1 MNSDPANSPLNT
13 TSTHLRTRRPT
24 PGGSTSRPP
33 EPAGGTSTTPHIR
46 LPLSSPSST
55 KEVPPAPD
63 ENPSTSIASS
73 RDSQRPLVNP
83 RPRQPARPRSSQNTP
98 STLAT
103 DIWGASWSSLQGI
116 ASTLLRS
123 DNLGSDRRLFS
134 GHQQIRA
141 AGDHVTAT
149 QPPQWGPAGNAA
161 KVVAKGSREDRLAQL
176 QAKRRETLLTANG
189 HIGPDTLGQ
198 YKRRDS
204 DERYR
209 GSLPPS
215 DIEDRDVLVYLHK
228 VKPEDT
234 LVGVAIKYNCS
245 PNVFRKANRLW
256 PNDSIQIRKAVVLP
270 VDACGVKGRKLTASE
285 MSSPSLVECSS
296 GDPLQMSKTTERTWP
311 SQKASLDALETPFSS
326 IPSSPTNSATIPQ
339 KPESDPP
346 WKHDSWVMIDGFTDA
361 VEIARLSRR
370 TLGYFPPS
378 RRRSQSYS
386 DIPSSSLDLPRL
398 SYQSN
403 SSRREKSRSSSS
415 NFTRQLHGPG
425 GVGTM
430 GEDARG
436 PGPAQDG
443 LNKLFAAHLPNVAP
457 RSSFD
462 SIHSNSSTGIEN
474 VGGAIEGWVRKMA
487 NKAVAGI
494 QGSTASARS
503 RTGDLIELAPAFEG
517 SSTAQETGRSQD
529 QSFVA
534 NPTTSEELSVDE
546 QQQMLRERFPPRGRV
561 FGASP
566 RRKR

>member
-1 MNSDPANSPLNT
+1 MNSDLANSPLNT
-13 TSTHLRTRRPT
+13 TSTNLRTRRPT
-24 PGGSTSRPP
+24 PRGSTTRPP
-33 EPAGGTSTTPHIR
+33 EPADGTTSTPQIQ

-55 KEVPPAPD
+55 KDVSPAPG
-63 ENPSTSIASS
+63 ENASS
-73 RDSQRPLVNP
+73 LISSSRESQHP
-83 RPRQPARPRSSQNTP
+83 RLRQPARPRGSQNTP

-123 DNLGSDRRLFS
+123 DNLGSDRRLFG
-134 GHQQIRA
+134 GHQQLRA
-141 AGDHVTAT
+141 TRNHVTT
-149 QPPQWGPAGNAA
+149 VPSPHWGPAGNAA
-161 KVVAKGSREDRLAQL
+161 KEVAKGSGEDRLAQL

-189 HIGPDTLGQ
+189 HVGPDALGR

-204 DERYR
+204 DERHR
-209 GSLPPS
+209 SSLPPS

-234 LVGVAIKYNCS
+234 LAGVAIKYNCP

-256 PNDSIQIRKAVVLP
+256 PNDSIQIRKVVVLP

-285 MSSPSLVECSS
+285 IPSPSLVECSS
-296 GDPLQMSKTTERTWP
+296 DDPLQTSKTTERTWP
-311 SQKASLDALETPFSS
+311 GQNASLDAPETPSSS
-326 IPSSPTNSATIPQ
+326 IPSSPANSATIPQ
-339 KPESDPP
+339 KPEADPP
-346 WKHDSWVMIDGFTDA
+346 WKHDSWVMIDGFIDA

-370 TLGYFPPS
+370 MLGYFPPC

-386 DIPSSSLDLPRL
+386 DIASSSLDLPRL

-403 SSRREKSRSSSS
+403 SSRRGKSRSSST

-494 QGSTASARS
+494 QGSTATARS

-517 SSTAQETGRSQD
+517 SGAAQETGRGQD
-529 QSFVA
+529 RSFGA
-534 NPTTSEELSVDE
+534 NPTASDELSLDD

-561 FGASP
+561 FGVSP
-566 RRKR
+566 RRNR

>member
-1 MNSDPANSPLNT
+1 MNPDLANSPLNT
-13 TSTHLRTRRPT
+13 TSTNLRTRRPT
-24 PGGSTSRPP
+24 PRGSTARPP
-33 EPAGGTSTTPHIR
+33 EPTDGISSTPQIH
-46 LPLSSPSST
+46 LPLSSTSST
-55 KEVPPAPD
+55 KDVYPAPGED
-63 ENPSTSIASS
+63 DSSLISSS
-73 RDSQRPLVNP
+73 RESQHR
-83 RPRQPARPRSSQNTP
+83 RPRQSARPRDSQNTP

-123 DNLGSDRRLFS
+123 DNLSSERRLF
-134 GHQQIRA
+134 GGRQQLRA
-141 AGDHVTAT
+141 THDHVTAV
-149 QPPQWGPAGNAA
+149 PSPQWGPTGNAA
-161 KVVAKGSREDRLAQL
+161 KELAKGSGEDRLAQL
-176 QAKRRETLLTANG
+176 QVKRRETLLTANG
-189 HIGPDTLGQ
+189 HVGLDALGR

-204 DERYR
+204 DERHR
-209 GSLPPS
+209 SSLPPS
-215 DIEDRDVLVYLHK
+215 DVEDRDVLVYLHK

-234 LVGVAIKYNCS
+234 LAGVAIKYNCP

-256 PNDSIQIRKAVVLP
+256 PNDSIQIRKVVVLP

-285 MSSPSLVECSS
+285 IPSLSLIECSS
-296 GDPLQMSKTTERTWP
+296 EDALQASKTTGRIWP
-311 SQKASLDALETPFSS
+311 GQKATPDALETPYSS
-326 IPSSPTNSATIPQ
+326 IPSSPADSATIPQ

-346 WKHDSWVMIDGFTDA
+346 WKHDSWVMIDGFIDA

-378 RRRSQSYS
+378 RRRSLSYS
-386 DIPSSSLDLPRL
+386 DMPSSSLDLPRL
-398 SYQSN
+398 SYQS
-403 SSRREKSRSSSS
+403 SSPRREKSRSSSS
-415 NFTRQLHGPG
+415 NFTRQLRGPG

-462 SIHSNSSTGIEN
+462 SIRSNSSTGIEN

-494 QGSTASARS
+494 QGSTATARS
-503 RTGDLIELAPAFEG
+503 RAGDLIELAPAFEG
-517 SSTAQETGRSQD
+517 SGAAQESGKGQDRSFGAD
-529 QSFVA
+529 
-534 NPTTSEELSVDE
+534 PTASDELSLDD

-561 FGASP
+561 FGVSP
-566 RRKR
+566 RRNR